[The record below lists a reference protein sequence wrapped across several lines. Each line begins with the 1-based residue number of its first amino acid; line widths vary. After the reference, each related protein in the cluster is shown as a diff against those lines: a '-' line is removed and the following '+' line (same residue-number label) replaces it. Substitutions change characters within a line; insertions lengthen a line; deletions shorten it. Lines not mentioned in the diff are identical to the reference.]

1 MEFLCGF
8 WVGVIF
14 LQTNRPCLL
23 CVPDMPVLYVF
34 GCVVAAVVSPP
45 SGLSMVTGFHLG
57 CLKAAGFNLGRLRA
71 TRFDLGCLSLNLCC
85 YDM

>member
-1 MEFLCGF
+1 MEFWCVF
-8 WVGVIF
+8 WVGVIL

-34 GCVVAAVVSPP
+34 RCVVAGAVVSPP
-45 SGLSMVTGFHLG
+45 SGLSKVTGFHLG
-57 CLKAAGFNLGRLRA
+57 CLKVAGFNLGRLRA
-71 TRFDLGCLSLNLCC
+71 TRFDFGCLSLNLC